1 MGVVSAA
8 VRTHREFIVR
18 LVKPKRFSVGLDGFV
33 EDIYFCLCFQR
44 RLACPWYLFRISK
57 WKFYIVSRWS
67 NGFDSFE
74 ILTVCFLRVTVDEFV
89 VPFKRVVLRREG
101 SLAL

>member
-33 EDIYFCLCFQR
+33 EDNIFVYVFNGVSPVR
-44 RLACPWYLFRISK
+44 GVPSRISK
-57 WKFYIVSRWS
+57 WKF
-67 NGFDSFE
+67 E
-74 ILTVCFLRVTVDEFV
+74 
-89 VPFKRVVLRREG
+89 
-101 SLAL
+101 

>member
-33 EDIYFCLCFQR
+33 EDNIFVYVFNG
-44 RLACPWYLFRISK
+44 
-57 WKFYIVSRWS
+57 VSPVR
-67 NGFDSFE
+67 G
-74 ILTVCFLRVTVDEFV
+74 
-89 VPFKRVVLRREG
+89 VPFPHFKVEVRVASSAVGRT
-101 SLAL
+101 ALIL